1 MKRSFAALVVVGAA
15 LCAAAALVTVT
26 GTATGHVWLE
36 GLARALTVAA
46 PIGVGLYALRR
57 PPFERFGALL
67 LCTGAMWFL
76 TTLTNADDSVVY
88 SIGRIAAWL
97 VEPLLLY
104 LLLVF
109 PNGRLQG
116 RVDRVPVA
124 FMVALVLTLYLP
136 TAFLVE
142 Q

>member
-36 GLARALTVAA
+36 GWRAPLSVAA

-57 PPFERFGALL
+57 PPFQRFGALL
-67 LCTGAMWFL
+67 LCTGAVWFL

-88 SIGRIAAWL
+88 SSAGSRHGSSSRCCCTCCWSS
-97 VEPLLLY
+97 
-104 LLLVF
+104 
-109 PNGRLQG
+109 
-116 RVDRVPVA
+116 
-124 FMVALVLTLYLP
+124 P
-136 TAFLVE
+136 TAGFRDASTARWSHSWPC
-142 Q
+142 